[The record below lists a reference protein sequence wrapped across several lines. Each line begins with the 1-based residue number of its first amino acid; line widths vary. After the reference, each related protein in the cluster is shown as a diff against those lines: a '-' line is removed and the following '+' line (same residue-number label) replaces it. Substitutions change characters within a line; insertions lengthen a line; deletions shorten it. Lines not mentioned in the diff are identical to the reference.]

1 MPVLSLCLSAATAS
15 AMRLQLMGRHF
26 ESNQY
31 AARPPLVT
39 FSNLPS
45 TLTAHYTEP
54 ASDSYWE
61 AKWIKYGNLGLI

>member
-1 MPVLSLCLSAATAS
+1 
-15 AMRLQLMGRHF
+15 MRLQLMGRHF

-39 FSNLPS
+39 LSNLPS
-45 TLTAHYTEP
+45 TLTAHYTELTET

-61 AKWIKYGNLGLI
+61 AKWITYGNLGLI